1 MKLKYGTVVKYNERG
16 FGFVKEI
23 VSSGSVLSNE
33 AFFHIS
39 VVKALGIESEL
50 NSFNTNS
57 NINFWFVVESTIKGM
72 AVSNA
77 WTDAGLIPNEY
88 LVELAEN
95 MAVITPT
102 PTPAKIVKKS
112 TLEQLLENA
121 KNRTEVL
128 PVKSVTLP
136 FLDIF
141 DDPRFSDQRLKLD
154 YRVTGEEIEQ
164 IKKYVRIY
172 KSERC
177 SKHHE
182 VNEYITK
189 HRMWDQFSEMRS
201 MNDHGIN
208 KIVPGILPKFYRIVC
223 KILSISGENGS
234 PLLRSESY

>member
-23 VSSGSVLSNE
+23 VSSGSILSDE
-33 AFFHIS
+33 VFFHIS
-39 VVKALGIESEL
+39 VVKALGIESQL
-50 NSFNTNS
+50 NCFNTNS
-57 NINFWFVVESTIKGM
+57 NINFWFVVESTIKGI
-72 AVSNA
+72 AVTNA
-77 WTDAGLIPNEY
+77 WTDASLIPNEY

-95 MAVITPT
+95 MAVKTPMAT
-102 PTPAKIVKKS
+102 PPKIAEKS
-112 TLEQLLENA
+112 TLDKLIENA
-121 KNRTEVL
+121 KNRIEVL
-128 PVKSVTLP
+128 PVKSVNVP

-154 YRVTGEEIEQ
+154 YRITNDEIEQ

-172 KSERC
+172 KAERC

-201 MNDHGIN
+201 MNDHGIS
-208 KIVPGILPKFYRIVC
+208 KIVQGILPKFYRIVC
-223 KILSISGENGS
+223 EILSISGESGS
-234 PLLRSESY
+234 PLLTSESY